1 MQSFFLWFSTFIASG
16 VTMYIVTKGC
26 FALFQKYQ
34 IVDKP
39 HLYPHEKHRKPLPY
53 PGGIVLS
60 INLVLWTPWILYAVA
75 DADIKKA
82 AYVIIAGV
90 LTSLVMAWDDQ
101 TRSLPPL
108 SRLIYQLLLGAF
120 FGVTAIKIGYMTHIF
135 GGIIHLDQ
143 FSHLQFS
150 LGHFTF
156 YLLPITFT
164 CLWYVLVM
172 NAINWSDNGRAMTS
186 SVGLVTCIVLAL
198 LSLKLYLTDDTIA
211 AKNNS
216 LFVLSFLTIFLP
228 TLFVFWRFDVRR
240 ACIVGDA
247 GTMFLGFMIATLAIV
262 AGGKIA
268 TASIVLGIYFIDAF
282 YVVLTRIRTGKN
294 PMKGDLSHLHH
305 RMTEKGI
312 DHHIQRR
319 LVMILS
325 FIFGIGAIFLGTWG
339 KIVLFAIMISVV
351 LAIGR
356 IAHMFRHILSR

>member
-26 FALFQKYQ
+26 FALFQKYH

-108 SRLIYQLLLGAF
+108 PTHLSASSGSF

-143 FSHLQFS
+143 FSHLQFLS
-150 LGHFTF
+150 AI
-156 YLLPITFT
+156 LLFT
-164 CLWYVLVM
+164 CY
-172 NAINWSDNGRAMTS
+172 
-186 SVGLVTCIVLAL
+186 
-198 LSLKLYLTDDTIA
+198 LSL
-211 AKNNS
+211 
-216 LFVLSFLTIFLP
+216 
-228 TLFVFWRFDVRR
+228 
-240 ACIVGDA
+240 
-247 GTMFLGFMIATLAIV
+247 
-262 AGGKIA
+262 
-268 TASIVLGIYFIDAF
+268 
-282 YVVLTRIRTGKN
+282 
-294 PMKGDLSHLHH
+294 SHVSG
-305 RMTEKGI
+305 M
-312 DHHIQRR
+312 
-319 LVMILS
+319 S
-325 FIFGIGAIFLGTWG
+325 
-339 KIVLFAIMISVV
+339 S
-351 LAIGR
+351 
-356 IAHMFRHILSR
+356 